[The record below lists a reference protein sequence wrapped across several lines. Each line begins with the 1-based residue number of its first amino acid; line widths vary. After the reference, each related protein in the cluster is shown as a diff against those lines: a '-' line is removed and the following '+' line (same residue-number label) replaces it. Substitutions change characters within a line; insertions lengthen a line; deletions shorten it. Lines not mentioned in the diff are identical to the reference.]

1 MPPAHMLFTAC
12 AAAASA
18 AELQAVQELFFDRQH
33 VQWAVLDASIMR
45 QLVTVCV
52 RPVLMLLAS
61 TGEQQMAGSMAS
73 AEA

>member
-1 MPPAHMLFTAC
+1 M
-12 AAAASA
+12 
-18 AELQAVQELFFDRQH
+18 VQQLFFDRQH

-61 TGEQQMAGSMAS
+61 TGEEQMAGSMAS